1 MKCLA
6 RAIRVASTHRV
17 YFARGVWA
25 GGNSLL
31 AKIVAAGTRGFR
43 PRVMVTLDAG
53 VLQSQPAL
61 VQVIRQYCRR
71 HREFME
77 LAGDPLILPGGESA
91 KQGWRTVWQL
101 LKEIDGR
108 GLCRHSYV
116 VAVGGGAHLDVVG
129 LAAALA
135 HRGVRL
141 VRVPTTALAQADSGV
156 GVKNAVNAFGQ
167 KNFVGAFAVPAAVVN
182 DLDFLAS
189 LPEREKR
196 AAYAEA
202 VKVALIRDAGFFRWL
217 ERRAERLARFETGVF
232 EEAIRRCARLHV
244 DHIAEGGDP
253 FESGQARP
261 LDFGHWS
268 AHKLETLT
276 RHRLNH
282 GEAVAMGMALDAIY
296 ARRQRLL
303 PASEAE
309 RVLVLL
315 KELGFTLWSPA
326 LARGEGQ
333 GRLRVLGGL
342 EDFRRHMGGQL
353 TVPMITRIGQAVS
366 VNYIDARAV
375 TQAVAELRERFV

>member
-1 MKCLA
+1 
-6 RAIRVASTHRV
+6 
-17 YFARGVWA
+17 
-25 GGNSLL
+25 LL
-31 AKIVAAGTRGFR
+31 AKLVAARTRGFR

-53 VLQSQPAL
+53 VLQTQPGL
-61 VQVIRQYCRR
+61 VQAIRRYCRL
-71 HREFME
+71 HREVME
-77 LAGDPLILPGGESA
+77 LAGDPLVLPGGETA
-91 KQGWRTVWQL
+91 KQGWHTVWRL
-101 LKEIDGR
+101 LKEVDAR

-141 VRVPTTALAQADSGV
+141 IRVPTTALAQADSGV

-182 DLDFLAS
+182 DLDFLVA

-202 VKVALIRDAGFFRWL
+202 VKVSLIRDADFFRWL
-217 ERRAERLARFETGVF
+217 ERRADRLAAFETDLF
-232 EEAIRRCARLHV
+232 EETVRRCARLHV
-244 DHIAEGGDP
+244 DHIAQWGDP

-282 GEAVAMGMALDAIY
+282 GEAVAMGMALDTVY
-296 ARRQRLL
+296 ARLKRLL
-303 PASEAE
+303 PASDAE
-309 RVLVLL
+309 RVLALL
-315 KELGFTLWSPA
+315 KTLGFPLWSSA
-326 LARGEGQ
+326 LAGREGQ

-342 EDFRRHMGGQL
+342 EDFRRHMGGRL

-366 VNYIDARAV
+366 VNQIDAGAV
-375 TQAVAELRERFV
+375 TQAVAELRERFG

>member
-1 MKCLA
+1 
-6 RAIRVASTHRV
+6 
-17 YFARGVWA
+17 
-25 GGNSLL
+25 LL
-31 AKIVAAGTRGFR
+31 AKLVAAGTREFR
-43 PRVMVTLDAG
+43 PRVLVTLDAG
-53 VLQSQPAL
+53 VLQTQPAL
-61 VQVIRQYCRR
+61 VQAIRRYCRL
-71 HREFME
+71 HHEVME
-77 LAGDPLILPGGESA
+77 LVGDPLILPGGESA
-91 KQGWRTVWQL
+91 KQGWHTVWRL
-101 LKEIDGR
+101 LREIDAR

-141 VRVPTTALAQADSGV
+141 IRVPTTALAQADSGV

-182 DLDFLAS
+182 DLDFLAT

-217 ERRAERLARFETGVF
+217 ERRAERLAAFETGVF
-232 EEAIRRCARLHV
+232 EETVRRCARLHV

-282 GEAVAMGMALDAIY
+282 GEAVAIGMALDTVY
-296 ARRQRLL
+296 ARLQRLL

-309 RVLVLL
+309 RVLTLL
-315 KELGFTLWSPA
+315 KTLGFSLWSPA
-326 LARGEGQ
+326 LARREGQ

-342 EDFRRHMGGQL
+342 EDFRRHLGGGL
-353 TVPMITRIGQAVS
+353 TVPMIRRIGHAVS
-366 VNYIDARAV
+366 VNQIDARVV
-375 TQAVAELRERFV
+375 TQAVAEMRERFG